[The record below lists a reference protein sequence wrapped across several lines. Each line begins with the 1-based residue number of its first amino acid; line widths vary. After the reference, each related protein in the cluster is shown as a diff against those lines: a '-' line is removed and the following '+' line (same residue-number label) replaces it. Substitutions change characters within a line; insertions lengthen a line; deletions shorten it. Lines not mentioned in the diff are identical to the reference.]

1 MLTFHNGSRRDFLR
15 VGALGLGGLTLAD
28 LLRLRA
34 QEPNKAR
41 PKSVIMIYLEGG
53 PSHIDMY
60 DMKPDAPVEFR
71 GEFKPIRTNVPGIEI
86 SELMPLQA
94 KIADKFS
101 ILRGVR
107 FDTGPAQPHSLRQI
121 ITGFP
126 IGTKRPAFGSIVARL
141 REPTQGLPPFVSL
154 SQAGGDSLDS
164 REDPAYLGVGYQ
176 PFTPGG
182 SNNLGLA
189 RGLTRERFEDRQALL
204 HSFDSLR
211 RDLDARGHLTALD
224 QFTAQAL
231 DMIASPRARDAFDLR
246 KEPLPVRER
255 YGPAASLLQ
264 ARRLVE
270 AGVPIVSLIGPGR
283 WDTHKDNFATLR
295 KSLPEL
301 DHALHALIT
310 DIYDRGLDQQVAV
323 VVWGEFGRSPRVDT
337 QAGRNHH
344 ADAGFVLMAGGGLK
358 MGQVVGATDGRAVR
372 STGVPYT
379 PQNVLATLYRIL
391 GIDPAATL
399 PDHAGRPMYLLDERN
414 LVRELV

>member
-1 MLTFHNGSRRDFLR
+1 MLTFNTCSRRDFLH

-34 QEPNKAR
+34 QEPKKAA

-60 DMKPDAPVEFR
+60 DMKPAAPADFR
-71 GEFKPIRTNVPGIEI
+71 GEFKPIQTNVPGTDI

-101 ILRGVR
+101 IMRGVK

-126 IGTKRPAFGSIVARL
+126 IGTKRPAFGSVVAKL
-141 REPTQGLPPFVSL
+141 GGPLQGLPPFVSL

-164 REDPAYLGVGYQ
+164 REDPAYLGAGYQ

-182 SNNLGLA
+182 LNNLS
-189 RGLTRERFEDRQALL
+189 LTRGVALERLHERQALL
-204 HSFDSLR
+204 QSFDTLR
-211 RDLDARGHLTALD
+211 RDLDAKGHLTGMD
-224 QFTAQAL
+224 HFTTQAL
-231 DMIASPRARDAFDLR
+231 DMIVSPRARDAFDLR
-246 KEPLPVRER
+246 KEALPVRER
-255 YGPAASLLQ
+255 YGPASSLLM

-270 AGVPIVSLIGPGR
+270 AGVPVVSLIGPGR

-310 DIYDRGLDQQVAV
+310 DLYERGLDQQVAV
-323 VVWGEFGRSPRVDT
+323 VVWGEFGRAPRVDT

-344 ADAGFVLMAGGGLK
+344 ADAGFVLMVGGGLK
-358 MGQVVGATDGRAVR
+358 MGQVVGATDPRAVR
-372 STGVPYT
+372 STSVPYT
-379 PQNVLATLYRIL
+379 PQNLLATLYHIL
-391 GIDPAATL
+391 GIDSSATL
-399 PDHAGRPMYLLDERN
+399 PDHTGRPMYLLDERD

>member
-1 MLTFHNGSRRDFLR
+1 MLTFNSYSRRDVLR

-34 QEPNKAR
+34 QEPKKAA

-60 DMKPDAPVEFR
+60 DMKPDAPADFR
-71 GEFKPIRTNVPGIEI
+71 GEFKPIQTNVSGIDI

-101 ILRGVR
+101 ILRGVK

-126 IGTKRPAFGSIVARL
+126 IGTKRPAFGSVVAKL
-141 REPTQGLPPFVSL
+141 GGPLQGLPPFVSL

-164 REDPAYLGVGYQ
+164 REDPAYLGAGYQ
-176 PFTPGG
+176 PFTPGNL
-182 SNNLGLA
+182 NNLS
-189 RGLTRERFEDRQALL
+189 RGVPRERLEDRQALL
-204 HSFDSLR
+204 HSFDTLR
-211 RDLDARGHLTALD
+211 RDLDTKGNLTGMD
-224 QFTAQAL
+224 RFTAQAL
-231 DMIASPRARDAFDLR
+231 DLIASPRARDAFDLR
-246 KEPLPVRER
+246 KEALPVRER
-255 YGPAASLLQ
+255 YGTAPSLLL

-310 DIYDRGLDQQVAV
+310 DFYDRGLDQQVAV
-323 VVWGEFGRSPRVDT
+323 VIWGEFGRAPRVDT

-344 ADAGFVLMAGGGLK
+344 ADAGFVLMVGGGLK
-358 MGQVVGATDGRAVR
+358 MGQVVGATDPRAAR

-379 PQNVLATLYRIL
+379 PQNVLATLYHIL
-391 GIDPAATL
+391 GIDSSATL
-399 PDHAGRPMYLLDERN
+399 PDHTGRPMYLLDERN

>member
-1 MLTFHNGSRRDFLR
+1 MLTFNSYSRRDVLR
-15 VGALGLGGLTLAD
+15 VGALGLGGLTLPD

-34 QEPNKAR
+34 QEPKQAA

-60 DMKPDAPVEFR
+60 DLKPDAPIEFR
-71 GEFKPIRTNVPGIEI
+71 GEFKPIRTNVPGLDI

-101 ILRGVR
+101 ILRGVK

-126 IGTKRPAFGSIVARL
+126 IGTKRPAFGSVVAKL
-141 REPTQGLPPFVSL
+141 GGPLQGLPPFVSL

-164 REDPAYLGVGYQ
+164 REDPAYLGAGYQ
-176 PFTPGG
+176 PFTPG
-182 SNNLGLA
+182 NLKNLSPRVA
-189 RGLTRERFEDRQALL
+189 RDRLEDRQALL
-204 HSFDSLR
+204 QSFDTLR
-211 RDLDARGHLTALD
+211 RDLDARGNLTAMD

-270 AGVPIVSLIGPGR
+270 AGVPIVSLIGPGG

-301 DHALHALIT
+301 DHALYALIT
-310 DIYDRGLDQQVAV
+310 DLYDRGLDQQVAV
-323 VVWGEFGRSPRVDT
+323 VIWGEFGRSPRIDT

-358 MGQVVGATDGRAVR
+358 MGQVVGATDRRAVR

-379 PQNVLATLYRIL
+379 PQNVLATLYHIL
-391 GIDPAATL
+391 GIDSSATL
-399 PDHAGRPMYLLDERN
+399 PDHTGRPMYLLDERD